1 MKNLI
6 TIALGALLGTS
17 ALSADYHAVSLATTN
32 SLTASATQT
41 TGTGNVI
48 DLKNY
53 TRLGLQVEFIHTA
66 DAAVAAA
73 NCTITLIRSADGVT
87 YETTPT
93 LTWVIPNNST
103 NQVVA
108 FTNLPAANTDT
119 VRYIKVKSLQNG
131 STNAMSDFKIWA
143 IRKTATP

>member
-6 TIALGALLGTS
+6 TIALGILIGMPAF
-17 ALSADYHAVSLATTN
+17 SADYNAVSIAATN

-41 TGTGNVI
+41 SAAATGNVI

-53 TRLGLQVEFIHTA
+53 TRLGLQVEFTHASATA
-66 DAAVAAA
+66 AG
-73 NCTITLIRSADGVT
+73 NCTITLVRSADGVT

-103 NQVVA
+103 TQVVA
-108 FTNLPAANTDT
+108 FTNLPAANTDA

-131 STNAMSDFKIWA
+131 ATNAMTGFKIWA

>member
-1 MKNLI
+1 MKNTLCI
-6 TIALGALLGTS
+6 LMALAVGFTASG
-17 ALSADYHAVSLATTN
+17 ADYHARSIGATN

-41 TGTGNVI
+41 TNLGEVI
-48 DLKNY
+48 RLENY
-53 TRLGLQVEFIHTA
+53 TRLGLQVEFTHASTTA
-66 DAAVAAA
+66 AG

-108 FTNLPAANTDT
+108 FTNLPAANTDA
-119 VRYIKVKSLQNG
+119 VKFIKVKSLQNG
-131 STNAMSDFKIWA
+131 ATNAMTGFKIWA

>member
-1 MKNLI
+1 MKNILCI
-6 TIALGALLGTS
+6 LMALAVGFTASG
-17 ALSADYHAVSLATTN
+17 ADYHAKSIGATN

-41 TGTGNVI
+41 ANVGDVI
-48 DLKNY
+48 RLENY
-53 TRLGLQVEFIHTA
+53 TRLGLQVEFIHSA
-66 DAAVAAA
+66 AAAVAAA

-108 FTNLPAANTDT
+108 FTNLPAANTDA
-119 VRYIKVKSLQNG
+119 VKFIKVKSIQNG
-131 STNAMSDFKIWA
+131 STNAMSNFKIWA
-143 IRKTATP
+143 IRKTSTP

>member
-1 MKNLI
+1 MKHLI
-6 TIALGALLGTS
+6 TIALGILIGMPAF
-17 ALSADYHAVSLATTN
+17 SADYHAVSIAATN

-41 TGTGNVI
+41 SNTGNVI

-53 TRLGLQVEFIHTA
+53 TRLGLQVEFTHGSATA
-66 DAAVAAA
+66 AG
-73 NCTITLIRSADGVT
+73 NCTITLVRSADGVT

-103 NQVVA
+103 TQVVA
-108 FTNLPAANTDT
+108 FTNLPAANTDA

-131 STNAMSDFKIWA
+131 ATNAMTGFKIWA

>member
-1 MKNLI
+1 MKNIIASGLL
-6 TIALGALLGTS
+6 ALGLMS
-17 ALSADYHAVSLATTN
+17 ASAADYNAVSLATTN

-53 TRLGLQVEFIHTA
+53 TRLGLQVEFTHASTTA
-66 DAAVAAA
+66 AG
-73 NCTITLIRSADGVT
+73 NCTITLVRSADGVT

-93 LTWVIPNNST
+93 LTWVIANNST

-108 FTNLPAANTDT
+108 FTNLPAANTDA
-119 VRYIKVKSLQNG
+119 VRYIKIKSLQNG
-131 STNAMSDFKIWA
+131 ATNAMTGFKVWA
-143 IRKTATP
+143 IRKTITP

>member
-1 MKNLI
+1 MKSLI
-6 TIALGALLGTS
+6 TIALGILIGMPAF
-17 ALSADYHAVSLATTN
+17 SADYHAVSIAATN

-41 TGTGNVI
+41 SNTGNVI
-48 DLKNY
+48 DMKNY
-53 TRLGLQVEFIHTA
+53 TRLGLQVEFTHASATA
-66 DAAVAAA
+66 AG
-73 NCTITLIRSADGVT
+73 NCTITLVRSADGVT

-103 NQVVA
+103 TQVVA
-108 FTNLPAANTDT
+108 FTNLPAANTDA

-131 STNAMSDFKIWA
+131 ATNAMTGFKIWA